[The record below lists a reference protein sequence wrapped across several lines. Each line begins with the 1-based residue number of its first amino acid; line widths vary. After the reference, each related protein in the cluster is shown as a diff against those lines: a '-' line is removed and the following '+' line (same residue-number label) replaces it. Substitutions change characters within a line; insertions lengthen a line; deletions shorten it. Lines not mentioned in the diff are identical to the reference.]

1 MSRSA
6 FPDHGAGRA
15 VAARG
20 EPRDQPQ
27 GATLRHANVYML
39 DSRVA
44 VRTIWDGAM
53 RSACGEDRSGLGA
66 PVADPL
72 APASAL
78 AGTVAHDL
86 GNLLTVIL
94 GNAELLIESLP
105 DRPEVAEFA
114 TLILAASQRGTELT
128 ERLDRLARRVPV
140 ATEPTDLH
148 AVVAAFARR
157 LAPELPGGITFETS
171 LPAAAAPVMLTP
183 ATATLVL
190 EELVGNA
197 LAALRGQGR
206 LHIALS
212 EDVPR
217 RRIRVVVEDDGPGI
231 APETLRRIG
240 EWRFTSG
247 VAGHKTGVGL
257 ALVQRVAGSC
267 GGSLSI
273 HPAPGGGTRVT
284 FELAASA

>member
-6 FPDHGAGRA
+6 FPDRSAERAPEPEGAT
-15 VAARG
+15 
-20 EPRDQPQ
+20 
-27 GATLRHANVYML
+27 TLRHANVYML

-44 VRTIWDGAM
+44 VRAMWDGAM
-53 RSACGEDRSGLGA
+53 RGAGGEDRSSGSA
-66 PVADPL
+66 PAPDPL
-72 APASAL
+72 APAAAL

-94 GNAELLIESLP
+94 GNAELLVESLP
-105 DRPEVAEFA
+105 DRPDVAEFA
-114 TLILAASQRGTELT
+114 TLILAAAQRGTELT

-140 ATEPTDLH
+140 AAEPVDPL
-148 AVVAAFARR
+148 AVITAFARR
-157 LAPELPGGITFETS
+157 LAPELPHGITFETS
-171 LPAAAAPVMLTP
+171 LPAQVCPTLLTP
-183 ATATLVL
+183 ATLTLVL

-212 EDVPR
+212 EDVAQ
-217 RRIRVVVEDDGPGI
+217 RRIRVSVEDNGPGI

-247 VAGHKTGVGL
+247 IAGHKTGVGL
-257 ALVQRVAGSC
+257 ALVQRIVRSC

-273 HPAPGGGTRVT
+273 HPAPGGGTRVVV
-284 FELAASA
+284 EVAAPA

>member
-1 MSRSA
+1 MSRFA
-6 FPDHGAGRA
+6 CPDRGAGRPA
-15 VAARG
+15 
-20 EPRDQPQ
+20 EQPAQ
-27 GATLRHANVYML
+27 PDGATLRHANVYML

-53 RSACGEDRSGLGA
+53 RSAGGEDRTGLGA
-66 PVADPL
+66 AVTDPL

-78 AGTVAHDL
+78 AGAVAHDL

-105 DRPEVAEFA
+105 DRPDVAELA
-114 TLILAASQRGTELT
+114 TLILAAAQRGTELT
-128 ERLDRLARRVPV
+128 ERLDRFARRVPV
-140 ATEPTDLH
+140 ATEPTDLL
-148 AVVAAFARR
+148 AVVTAFARR
-157 LAPELPGGITFETS
+157 LAPELPSGIVLETT
-171 LPAAAAPVMLTP
+171 LPAEPAAVMLTP
-183 ATATLVL
+183 ATVTLVL

-206 LHIALS
+206 LHIALM
-212 EDVPR
+212 EDVPQR
-217 RRIRVVVEDDGPGI
+217 RVRVMVEDNGPGI

-247 VAGHKTGVGL
+247 IAGHKTGVGL
-257 ALVQRVAGSC
+257 ALVQRVIRSCDGSV
-267 GGSLSI
+267 SI

-284 FELAASA
+284 VELAALA

>member
-1 MSRSA
+1 MSRFA
-6 FPDHGAGRA
+6 FPDRGAGRT
-15 VAARG
+15 VEPKGETQG
-20 EPRDQPQ
+20 EPH

-53 RSACGEDRSGLGA
+53 RSAGGDDRTGLGA
-66 PVADPL
+66 SVTDPL

-105 DRPEVAEFA
+105 DRPDVAEFA
-114 TLILAASQRGTELT
+114 TLILAAAQRGTELT
-128 ERLDRLARRVPV
+128 ERLDRLARRVPT
-140 ATEPTDLH
+140 ATEPTDLL
-148 AVVAAFARR
+148 AVITAFARR
-157 LAPELPGGITFETS
+157 LAPELPSGITFETS
-171 LPAAAAPVMLTP
+171 LPAGPAPVMLTP
-183 ATATLVL
+183 ATVTLVL

-212 EDVPR
+212 EDVLQ
-217 RRIRVVVEDDGPGI
+217 RRIRVMVEDDGPGI

-247 VAGHKTGVGL
+247 IAGHKTGVGL

-267 GGSLSI
+267 GGSISI

-284 FELAASA
+284 VELAATA